1 MIPMTNLDHHHEFHT
16 IDPQNMMGYIADFP
30 NQLEKAW
37 QHAQTLDLPTGSENI
52 GRAVFCGM
60 GGSAIGADLLAEMA
74 ADGCRIPLSTVRG
87 YELPAFARGPE
98 TLVVA
103 ISKSG
108 NTEETLAAFGAAAE
122 RGARLLAITTGGR
135 LADLTRQFGG
145 ACWTFSYDSQPRA
158 ALGWLYGLLLA
169 VLCRM
174 GFVRDCADDLA
185 EATALMR
192 AQSREFGPEIP
203 TAQNPAK
210 QIAAGLAGRLPV
222 IWGAGLLEPVARR
235 WKTQLNENAKTWA
248 HFEAMP
254 ELNHNAVVGFD
265 HPELIRQFTVIQ
277 LLSSRYDGK
286 RVGKRHSITREMLA
300 AKDIPVVA
308 VEASGESRLAHQLTV
323 LYQGDYVS
331 YYLAMVNG
339 VDPTPVKSIDYLK
352 GRLAE
357 ADEQHE

>member
-1 MIPMTNLDHHHEFHT
+1 MIPMTNLDHHHEFHA
-16 IDPQNMMGYIADFP
+16 IDPQDMMSYIVDFP
-30 NQLEKAW
+30 DQLEKAW
-37 QHAQTLDLPTGSENI
+37 QHAQGLDLPTGFENV
-52 GRAVFCGM
+52 GRVVLCGM

-74 ADGCRIPLSTVRG
+74 ADGCRVPLTIVRG

-108 NTEETLAAFGAAAE
+108 NTEETLAAFCTAAE
-122 RGARLLAITTGGR
+122 RDARLLAITTGGQ
-135 LADLTRQFGG
+135 LADLSRQFGG

-158 ALGWLYGLLLA
+158 ALGWLYGLLLPA
-169 VLCRM
+169 FCRM
-174 GFVRDCADDLA
+174 SFGRSYADDLA
-185 EATALMR
+185 EAIALMR
-192 AQSREFGPEIP
+192 TQSQEFGPEIP
-203 TAQNPAK
+203 TAQNAAK
-210 QIAAGLAGRLPV
+210 QIAARLAGRLPV

-248 HFEAMP
+248 HFEVMP

-265 HPELIRQFTVIQ
+265 HPEMIRQFTVVQ
-277 LLSSRYDGK
+277 LLSPRYDGK
-286 RVGKRHSITREMLA
+286 RVGKRHTITREMLA
-300 AKDIPVVA
+300 AENIPVET
-308 VEASGESRLAHQLTV
+308 VEARGESRLTHQLTA

-331 YYLAMVNG
+331 YYLAMVNR

-357 ADEQHE
+357 ADE